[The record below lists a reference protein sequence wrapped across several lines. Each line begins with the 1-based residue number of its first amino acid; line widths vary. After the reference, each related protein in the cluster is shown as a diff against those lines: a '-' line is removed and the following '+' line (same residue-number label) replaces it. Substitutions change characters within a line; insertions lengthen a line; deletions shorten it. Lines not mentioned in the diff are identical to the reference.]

1 MKVLIV
7 EDDPTNRFI
16 ANRLFPF
23 DFEISNTKNSS
34 EAIEIFKNEDFSAI
48 LIDLKLGPESLSGEQ
63 LMQELR
69 QSEKG
74 KAVKIIA
81 VSSYYMPEEAGIF
94 IKAGKEKMVESIKG
108 LIAS

>member
-7 EDDPTNRFI
+7 EDEPTNRFI
-16 ANRLFPF
+16 ANRLFPL

-34 EAIEIFKNEDFSAI
+34 EAIEIFKNEDFSAT

-81 VSSYYMPEEAGIF
+81 ISSYSMPEDAGIL

>member
-7 EDDPTNRFI
+7 EDEPTNRFI

-34 EAIEIFKNEDFSAI
+34 EAIEIFKNEDFSAT

-81 VSSYYMPEEAGIF
+81 ISSYSMPEDAGIL

>member
-1 MKVLIV
+1 M
-7 EDDPTNRFI
+7 
-16 ANRLFPF
+16 FPF

-34 EAIEIFKNEDFSAI
+34 EAIEIFKNEDFSAT

-81 VSSYYMPEEAGIF
+81 ISSYSMPEDAGIF

>member
-7 EDDPTNRFI
+7 EDEPTNRFI

-34 EAIEIFKNEDFSAI
+34 EAIEIFKNEDFSAT

-81 VSSYYMPEEAGIF
+81 ISSYSMPEDAGIF
-94 IKAGKEKMVESIKG
+94 IKADKEKMVESIKG

>member
-7 EDDPTNRFI
+7 EDEPTNRFI
-16 ANRLFPF
+16 ANRLFPL

-34 EAIEIFKNEDFSAI
+34 EAIEIFKNEDFSAT

-81 VSSYYMPEEAGIF
+81 ISSYSMPEDAGIF